1 MKASIIVV
9 SYNTREILAEC
20 LSSLFAEPGIE
31 EVEVFVVDNDSA
43 DGSAAMVAEAFPTA
57 CLIHNRENLG
67 FAAANNQ
74 AYARSRGDY
83 IVLLNPDATLKTGSL
98 DRALTFMEAHPA
110 CGVCGGLLLNAAGD
124 RLPSARRFPNAL
136 TKFFMLSGLAD
147 RHPQSRLFGRYGFGF
162 FDHRSPLQVDWVPGT
177 FAVFRRSML
186 TQIGMFDE
194 RYFLYYEETDLCLRA
209 KRNGWQVFFTP
220 DAQIMHLE
228 GASSKTREDEEFEES
243 GSQVL
248 KFRMRAEALYFRK
261 NFGLLSVVANMVLV
275 EAGWHLLR
283 WLVNYLPNRERA
295 PAKRRQSLD
304 QASNILRALRDT
316 RMGRVSPPRPW

>member
-1 MKASIIVV
+1 MRASIIVV
-9 SYNTREILAEC
+9 SYNTRDILAEC
-20 LSSLFAEPGIE
+20 LVSLFAEPGIE
-31 EVEVFVVDNDSA
+31 QHEVFVVDNDSK
-43 DGSAAMVAEAFPTA
+43 DGSAAMVAETFPTA
-57 CLIHNRENLG
+57 CLIDNRENIG

-74 AYARSRGDY
+74 AYARSLGDY
-83 IVLLNPDATLKTGSL
+83 IILLNPDATLKPGSL

-110 CGVCGGLLLNAAGD
+110 CGVCGGLLLNAEGE

-136 TKFFMLSGLAD
+136 TKLFMLSGLAD
-147 RHPQSRLFGRYGFGF
+147 RHPQSRLFGRYGFGY
-162 FDHRSPLQVDWVPGT
+162 FDHRTPLQVDWVPGT
-177 FAVFRRSML
+177 FAVFRRNML

-220 DAQIMHLE
+220 DAEIMHLE
-228 GASSKTREDEEFEES
+228 GASSKTRDDEEFEAT

-261 NFGLLSVVANMVLV
+261 NFGVLSVILNMLLV

-283 WLVNYLPNRERA
+283 WLVNCLPNREQA
-295 PAKRRQSLD
+295 AAKRRQSME
-304 QASNILRALRDT
+304 QVKSTLRALCDT